1 LSKKKVT
8 EEKEEEMFS
17 DENVATE
24 EIKEQESSENGN
36 TEEDLLEPEDINSAE
51 EIAVEDMV
59 PVEKFESL
67 EEEYNKLYDKYL
79 RQVAEFENYKKRMNR
94 DLTRRVEFANE
105 ELLRE
110 VLPIMDDLERT
121 VQATEEDSSEEHLQE
136 GIELVYNNFKNVL
149 KRRGVEPIES
159 VGEPFD
165 PELHEAVM
173 MQESDEYDSDIVM
186 QEFERGYHLGEKV
199 LRHAKVVV
207 SK

>member
-207 SK
+207 SE

>member
-1 LSKKKVT
+1 MSKKKVT
-8 EEKEEEMFS
+8 EENEEKKFN
-17 DENVATE
+17 DENIATE
-24 EIKEQESSENGN
+24 ERDEQPSSENGN
-36 TEEDLLEPEDINSAE
+36 AKEDVLEPEEIRSAE
-51 EIAVEDMV
+51 DVAEEDMV

-67 EEEYNKLYDKYL
+67 KKEYNKLYDKYL
-79 RQVAEFENYKKRMNR
+79 RQVAEFENYKKRMSR

-121 VQATEEDSSEEHLQE
+121 VQATEDDSSEEHLRE
-136 GIELVYNNFKNVL
+136 GLQLVYNNFKNVL
-149 KRRGVEPIES
+149 KRRGVEPIQS

-173 MQESDEYDSDIVM
+173 TQESDEYDSDVVM

>member
-1 LSKKKVT
+1 MSKKKVT
-8 EEKEEEMFS
+8 EEKEEKKFR

-24 EIKEQESSENGN
+24 ERDEQQSSENGN
-36 TEEDLLEPEDINSAE
+36 AAEDVLEPEEIRSAE
-51 EIAVEDMV
+51 DVTEEEMV

-110 VLPIMDDLERT
+110 VLPIMDDLERS
-121 VQATEEDSSEEHLQE
+121 VQATEDKSAEEHLQE
-136 GIELVYNNFKNVL
+136 GLQLVYNNFKNVL
-149 KRRGVEPIES
+149 KRRGVEPIQS

-186 QEFERGYHLGEKV
+186 EEFERGYHLGDKV

>member
-1 LSKKKVT
+1 M
-8 EEKEEEMFS
+8 EEKELKNYS
-17 DENVATE
+17 DENVVTE
-24 EIKEQESSENGN
+24 ERDEQQSFENGN
-36 TEEDLLEPEDINSAE
+36 ANEDVLEPEEIRSAE
-51 EIAVEDMV
+51 DVAEEDMV

-67 EEEYNKLYDKYL
+67 KKEYNKLYDKYL
-79 RQVAEFENYKKRMNR
+79 RQVAEFENYKKRMSR

-110 VLPIMDDLERT
+110 VLPIMDDLERSG
-121 VQATEEDSSEEHLQE
+121 QATEDKSAEEHLQE
-136 GIELVYNNFKNVL
+136 GLQLVYNNFKNVL
-149 KRRGVEPIES
+149 KRRGVEPIQS

-186 QEFERGYHLGEKV
+186 EEFERGYHLGDKV